1 MTTQTNTSPFKLQTI
16 AILLMMA
23 GWGWIAGNFA
33 APFDTFWIG
42 VVTAVGH
49 GLPIVL
55 LLVFSLQFF
64 SARNARQ
71 YGDAR
76 SNWGG
81 VAITI
86 LAIVAII
93 GSIVLIALGAS
104 NPDPN
109 AVGVKSP
116 DDFIPVIILNS
127 GGLLWLAI
135 LLVSRQRL
143 AEATRAESRY

>member
-1 MTTQTNTSPFKLQTI
+1 MTTQTDTSPFKLQII

-49 GLPIVL
+49 GIPVL
-55 LLVFSLQFF
+55 LLVVFGVQFL
-64 SARNARQ
+64 SVHATRQ
-71 YGDAR
+71 RANTGLR
-76 SNWGG
+76 WGG
-81 VAITI
+81 VAITV

-93 GSIVLIALGAS
+93 GSIVLIVLGAS

-109 AVGVKSP
+109 AVGVKSL

-135 LLVSRQRL
+135 LIFSRQRF
-143 AEATRAESRY
+143 AEAGL